1 MCATPW
7 PLTTQPPAPFKLLQG
22 VGVAV
27 LSAVLVTVVAGRAV
41 RKALKQVA
49 PQADEI
55 AARAVVRERA
65 KVRW

>member
-1 MCATPW
+1 M
-7 PLTTQPPAPFKLLQG
+7 
-22 VGVAV
+22 